1 MDEERA
7 MWVDHLNKAVTITL
21 TNHLPA
27 PVSTLIS
34 TLSSALVRACEGDG
48 DRDGDPEG
56 GRHRHTDAEVLCLV
70 ERLSRSGFGE
80 NRQTKMVSIAWVSE

>member
-1 MDEERA
+1 MDEERV
-7 MWVDHLNKAVTITL
+7 MWVDHLNKAVTTTL
-21 TNHLPA
+21 TNHLPS

-34 TLSSALVRACEGDG
+34 TLSSALARACEGEGEGDG
-48 DRDGDPEG
+48 DGDGGD

-80 NRQTKMVSIAWVSE
+80 DQVSE